1 MYQYCI
7 EKLFMFYRY
16 YFCFFR
22 SFQVISSD
30 LLCSKNSTNLF
41 VLRVSWTSQRL
52 KFLLKHFVQSLFL
65 YPVLVLRK
73 TITCFIVFLFRGYT
87 IRTHKVKY
95 NQSLK
100 WNFDSHL
107 QKREKC
113 FCSNI
118 MFLHCTLCKK
128 KISQEKNWFYKIH
141 ELLAKFSLFTHKKKS
156 GLCCV

>member
-1 MYQYCI
+1 M
-7 EKLFMFYRY
+7 
-16 YFCFFR
+16 
-22 SFQVISSD
+22 
-30 LLCSKNSTNLF
+30 
-41 VLRVSWTSQRL
+41 
-52 KFLLKHFVQSLFL
+52 
-65 YPVLVLRK
+65 
-73 TITCFIVFLFRGYT
+73 FLFRGYT

-156 GLCCV
+156 GLCCLCLILNFQSRYSWFCCTILSLYRIQFLLKSKMFLINRHAQNRYWVWRRVFHKINAIRFRVFEA